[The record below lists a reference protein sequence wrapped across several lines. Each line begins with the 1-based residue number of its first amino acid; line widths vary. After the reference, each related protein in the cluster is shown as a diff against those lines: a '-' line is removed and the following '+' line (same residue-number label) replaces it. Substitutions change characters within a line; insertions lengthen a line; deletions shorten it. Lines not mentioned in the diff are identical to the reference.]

1 MPYMIILMKC
11 ALKGRN
17 KSKHEPVSLFR
28 TNFNLIA
35 TSTDTVSKADIE
47 PLRRGRLSSFF
58 GRLRTLINL

>member
-1 MPYMIILMKC
+1 M
-11 ALKGRN
+11 
-17 KSKHEPVSLFR
+17 SLFR

-35 TSTDTVSKADIE
+35 TLTDTVSKADIE